1 MVKFAKKLERIA
13 AAAASYSNHV
23 IAYKPLKKRLE
34 GLLRAGDGDGS
45 VAARKRT
52 MDQFLAV
59 LREEVAKVDRYFEVE
74 VQVWLQR
81 LRAAWRAWRLATAGA
96 SSSTST
102 FTTASA
108 AAADQ
113 VESELAFLG
122 AQLEELD
129 TFRRINYTGF
139 RKILKKAEKKFAASF
154 PATEEGGECE
164 TPAAALRD
172 FEKEEVETATF
183 LATDL
188 DWLVAAMSYVFATL
202 RSAAT
207 GASAVSDDVII
218 AANELWQ
225 VEESDR
231 VAFLVDCVRHFRI
244 GDLLDRNDS
253 AELLDR
259 ADSVVP
265 SLEVAVSCGRKW
277 LWEAELEFEGDDR
290 LSVQW
295 RSASS
300 SFSAFLG
307 RDGEEECFSDVTEFR
322 VVASAIKSTVP
333 GPEVHSRVDFLAS
346 ETAMRLRKARSVRVL
361 RTAPLELV
369 TSSGSRQQRC
379 VLHERGYL
387 YSYEPGPGQG
397 SRLNMSFS
405 EEFRNLCNHDE
416 RQRFSDPE
424 AAQADWVGRPCGV
437 TVPASVVELRGAGGA
452 SAASTADR
460 KKDSVL
466 VFKPRHAVLLT
477 AEGRAEASLSQ
488 VAASLVQQAR
498 ERSKEAGAPE
508 DHDEFSPKAAASA
521 SQPPSSST
529 AATQENQQQEPA
541 SSSSSQ
547 PLQAQPL
554 SPSQK
559 LPSSVFAHRDSRV
572 GRNLYSERK
581 LQQLVTRA
589 TSAAAAAPQEFW
601 SASTKLQTQK
611 TEEDLFVEFHD
622 NVEIP
627 KVLVDADSMKTLV
640 PLEPKTYLANE
651 RNLVQWV
658 ELAVLIFGAACAL
671 LQQSANDA
679 TTGAAASSSSN
690 PNDSSSSSTSLK
702 VAVDRYTGML
712 LVAVAAV
719 QFWLGLRLYVMRSE
733 CISNGLLYARYFHT
747 RAGPVLA
754 AGGILVALCAHVY
767 VSLIM

>member
-1 MVKFAKKLERIA
+1 
-13 AAAASYSNHV
+13 
-23 IAYKPLKKRLE
+23 
-34 GLLRAGDGDGS
+34 
-45 VAARKRT
+45 

-81 LRAAWRAWRLATAGA
+81 LRAVWRAWRIAAAGA
-96 SSSTST
+96 SSSTT

-154 PATEEGGECE
+154 PATEEGGEFE
-164 TPAAALRD
+164 TPGAVLRD
-172 FEKEEVETATF
+172 FEKEEVESAIF

-225 VEESDR
+225 VEESER

-265 SLEVAVSCGRKW
+265 TLEVAVSCGRKW
-277 LWEAELEFEGDDR
+277 LWEAELEFDGDDR

-295 RSASS
+295 CSASS

-322 VVASAIKSTVP
+322 ESK
-333 GPEVHSRVDFLAS
+333 L
-346 ETAMRLRKARSVRVL
+346 
-361 RTAPLELV
+361 
-369 TSSGSRQQRC
+369 
-379 VLHERGYL
+379 
-387 YSYEPGPGQG
+387 
-397 SRLNMSFS
+397 MSFS

-424 AAQADWVGRPCGV
+424 AAQAEGVGRPCGV
-437 TVPASVVELRGAGGA
+437 TV
-452 SAASTADR
+452 SAM
-460 KKDSVL
+460 
-466 VFKPRHAVLLT
+466 
-477 AEGRAEASLSQ
+477 
-488 VAASLVQQAR
+488 
-498 ERSKEAGAPE
+498 
-508 DHDEFSPKAAASA
+508 
-521 SQPPSSST
+521 
-529 AATQENQQQEPA
+529 
-541 SSSSSQ
+541 
-547 PLQAQPL
+547 
-554 SPSQK
+554 
-559 LPSSVFAHRDSRV
+559 
-572 GRNLYSERK
+572 
-581 LQQLVTRA
+581 
-589 TSAAAAAPQEFW
+589 AAAPQEFW

-671 LQQSANDA
+671 LQQSANDVVV
-679 TTGAAASSSSN
+679 GAAASSTSN
-690 PNDSSSSSTSLK
+690 PNVSSSSSMSLK
-702 VAVDRYTGML
+702 VAVDSYTGML

-719 QFWLGLRLYVMRSE
+719 QFWLGLWLYVMRSE

-767 VSLIM
+767 ASLVV